1 MEIKGKNA
9 LITGASRGIGRAIAL
24 SLAAKGANVGINYRA
39 RKTDAEQVKNE
50 VLKAGVQAEIF
61 KADVSKSDEVER
73 MVREFV
79 EKFGQIDI
87 LVNNAGVFPDHFTTS
102 EITEE
107 EWDWLM
113 DINLKGAFLVTK
125 AALPHIPDGG
135 KIVNISS
142 IAGKMGGVAGVHY
155 AASKA
160 GLIGFTFA
168 LASDLV
174 PRKITVNAVAP
185 GPVDTEMIP
194 DDVKERLAKIT
205 PIGRIATPEEI
216 AHVVVFLIENDYVDG
231 EVVDINGARYMD

>member
-24 SLAAKGANVGINYRA
+24 SLAVKGANIGINYRA

-61 KADVSKSDEVER
+61 KADVSKRDEVER

-87 LVNNAGVFPDHFTTS
+87 LVNNAGVFPDHFTTF

-168 LASDLV
+168 LASELA

-194 DDVKERLAKIT
+194 DDVKDRLAKIT

>member
-125 AALPHIPDGG
+125 AALSHIPDGG

-168 LASDLV
+168 LASELA

>member
-61 KADVSKSDEVER
+61 KADVSKSEEVER

-125 AALPHIPDGG
+125 AALSHIPDGG

-168 LASDLV
+168 LASELA

-194 DDVKERLAKIT
+194 DDVKDRLAKIT